1 MRKYTLLKIGIDR
14 IIARIRIMATAY
26 TNPDNIIGEEIT
38 TENSDNTFHH
48 TIISLLPLPVRLVFR
63 LESWRL
69 IHWVELTKKNVAQT
83 GLSCDKNGQRSLPT
97 PNMSFFDTLIDVC

>member
-1 MRKYTLLKIGIDR
+1 MHKYTLLKIGIDR

-69 IHWVELTKKNVAQT
+69 IHWVELTKKMWLKLAYRVTKMDSVRYLLQICHF
-83 GLSCDKNGQRSLPT
+83 LT
-97 PNMSFFDTLIDVC
+97 P